1 MRKTLKELAEII
13 GGEVVG
19 NPLVLIKGVAP
30 LEEAKEG
37 DITFFAN
44 SKLSQF
50 LHKTKASAVIVDC
63 KTPGNGKP
71 LIRINNPYAA
81 FSRIM
86 ELWITAK
93 SYYSGIHPTAVLGE
107 HVELGK
113 NVSIGAYVVIDDHV
127 EIGANTIVRPHTFIG
142 ENSKIGKNCHIH
154 PRVTVAERMYIGD
167 NVIIHSGAVIGSD
180 GFGFAGENGT
190 YRKIPQIGKVV
201 IGNNVQIGANVT
213 IDKATFGKTWIK
225 DGTKIDN
232 LVQIAHNVEIGRNC
246 IIVAQVGIC
255 GSVKIGD
262 NVILAGQVGIVE
274 HLTIGDGAKVAAKS
288 VVTKSVPA
296 GKFVSGYPARDHS
309 EEKRIKASISRLPS
323 LSKKVQEVSKKL
335 EKYEKKTKPSL

>member
-1 MRKTLKELAEII
+1 MRKTLRELSEMVGGEII
-13 GGEVVG
+13 GD
-19 NPLVLIKGVAP
+19 PLVLIKGVAP
-30 LEEAKEG
+30 LEEAKDG

-44 SKLSQF
+44 SKLSHF
-50 LHKTKASAVIVDC
+50 LKKTQASAVIVDC
-63 KTPGNGKP
+63 QTPGNGKP

-86 ELWITAK
+86 ELWVTAK
-93 SYYSGIHPTAVLGE
+93 NYSLGIHPTAVLGE
-107 HVELGK
+107 QVKLGD
-113 NVSIGAYVVIDDHV
+113 NVSIGAYVVIDDRV
-127 EIGANTIVRPHTFIG
+127 EIGEGTIIRPHTFIG
-142 ENSKIGKNCHIH
+142 ENSKVGKDCHIH
-154 PRVTVAERMYIGD
+154 PRITIAENIEIGN

-190 YRKIPQIGKVV
+190 YRKIPQIGKVI

-213 IDKATFGKTWIK
+213 IDRATFGKTWIK

-232 LVQIAHNVEIGRNC
+232 LVQIAHNVEIGKNC

-296 GKFVSGYPARDHS
+296 GKFVSGYPARDHN

-323 LSKKVQEVSKKL
+323 LLKKVQELSRKL
-335 EKYEKKTKPSL
+335 EKCEKRS